1 MVELVV
7 GERGE
12 LRERAIGRG
21 FPGARV
27 QWSRLRT
34 NVDIGHKGVE
44 GAKGFA
50 FVAS

>member
-1 MVELVV
+1 MV
-7 GERGE
+7 GERGK

-27 QWSRLRT
+27 QWSQLRA
-34 NVDIGHKGVE
+34 NVNAGHKGVE
-44 GAKGFA
+44 GAKRFA